1 MKTIRNLLL
10 LVVLATG
17 VACVPMNQFKTLEEK
32 KQDLSLERDV
42 LKKSNERL
50 VVDTTEM
57 GASIRRLLASN
68 EQLSED
74 TFQLGRSLLRMT
86 ERYESALDQNK
97 ELAQS
102 KERLAKGSE
111 AEARRLLK
119 ELQAAQEDLLIR
131 EDELKALE
139 DKLWDRKKNLEE
151 LQAEV
156 EEKNRALE
164 EKSQRLVE
172 LENMLA
178 RKDSAV
184 NALRTKVADALYQF
198 EKDGLSVEIRNGKVY
213 VSLEE
218 QLLFKTGKSDVDP
231 KGESA
236 IVQLGKVLEQNPDIN
251 IMIEGHTDDVPY
263 KGKGQLVDNWDLS
276 VKRATTIVRI
286 LTEKSKIDPKRLTA
300 SGRGEFV
307 PVDPAKTTEAR
318 QKNRRTEI
326 ILTPKL
332 DELFEILESN

>member
-1 MKTIRNLLL
+1 MKTVRNLLL

-32 KQDLSLERDV
+32 KQDLSMERDV

-86 ERYESALDQNK
+86 ERYESALEQNK

-307 PVDPAKTTEAR
+307 PVDPGKTTEAR